1 MKEDSINSSTWM
13 YYVSKYLEF
22 IIDFAPATS
31 IIYFTSAVRISLSK
45 ELINIQ
51 LINLLIFLFG
61 YFMVRVTRQFV
72 LRIYKPNFIN
82 EEMAKLAHDNK
93 LLVLNNY
100 DYQYRLKAEQKIY
113 INLLYYSVSLILA
126 LVVNIFLPDSSILEN
141 IMLGLLGLAL
151 SIILFFCLAII
162 SSKDVKLSKPIKTII
177 IFLLSIPLI
186 IYTLSTLI

>member
-82 EEMAKLAHDNK
+82 EEMAKLANGNK

-100 DYQYRLKAEQKIY
+100 DYHYRLKAEQKIY

>member
-61 YFMVRVTRQFV
+61 YFMVRVTRQLV
-72 LRIYKPNFIN
+72 LRIYKTNFIN

-100 DYQYRLKAEQKIY
+100 DYHYRLKAEQKIY

>member
-100 DYQYRLKAEQKIY
+100 DYQYRLKAEQKFY
-113 INLLYYSVSLILA
+113 TNLLYYSVSLILA